1 MVAASELNMDT
12 DASALDM
19 AEAIFGSG
27 ITVKDATYTGAEE
40 ASGIYSDGLATSP
53 GVVPSD
59 SGVILSTGKAE
70 DFTNSSYSANHV
82 SNTSTSMGTAG
93 DSDLTGVSGSWTYD
107 AAVLEAT
114 FVPDGNELTMQIVF
128 SSEEYLEYVGSSFN
142 DACAIWVNGVQ
153 AELTVGTGDIT
164 INNVNPDSNSN
175 LYLDNPRDTDP
186 YNTEMDGLTVTL
198 TLKAP
203 VIPGQE
209 NTIKIGIA
217 DAGDTRY
224 DSNLLI
230 AGDSVQCALVA
241 QDDEVETKI
250 GEDVVLDVLA
260 NDSSQAG
267 GTLTITQINGQD
279 VVAGSEVTLS
289 TGEVIVLN
297 DDGTLTITGDDEEGE
312 NVVTYTV
319 EDEAGNS
326 DVAFVTVSTVPCFAR
341 GTRILTAKGE
351 VPVET
356 LQVGDG
362 VITLDHGIQ
371 PIRWIGQRSIAG
383 TGPMAPV
390 HIAANTFGRHDALCV
405 SQQHRV
411 LIRNPRWQLDMGFE
425 TPEALVCA
433 KHLIGHDG
441 VHLDRSGA
449 DVEYF
454 HLLFDSHEIL
464 WSNGLP
470 SESYHPG
477 PQTLAALEQDIRD
490 ELLAIFPEIDAVTGQ
505 GYGPAARPAVK
516 AHEVRSVMGN

>member
-1 MVAASELNMDT
+1 MVAASELNIDT
-12 DASALDM
+12 NATALDM

-27 ITVKDATYTGAEE
+27 VTVTGATYTGADL
-40 ASGIYSDGLATSP
+40 ASGIYSDGQTTAP

-59 SGVILSTGKAE
+59 SGVILSTGEAE
-70 DFTNSSYSANHV
+70 DFTNSY
-82 SNTSTSMGTAG
+82 GTANQDSDTSSKMYTDG
-93 DSDLTGVSGSWTYD
+93 DSDLTAVSGFQTYD

-114 FVPDGNELTMQIVF
+114 FVPEGNELTMQIVF
-128 SSEEYLEYVGSSFN
+128 SSEEYLEYVGTQFN

-175 LYLDNPRDTDP
+175 LYVDNPQDTDP
-186 YNTEMDGLTVTL
+186 YNTEMDGLTITL

-203 VIPGQE
+203 VTAGQE

-217 DAGDTRY
+217 DAGDRIY

-241 QDDEVETKI
+241 QDDEVETLI
-250 GEDVVLDVLA
+250 GKDVVLDVLS
-260 NDSSQAG
+260 NDDSQAG

-289 TGEVIVLN
+289 TGEVILVN
-297 DDGTLTITGDDEEGE
+297 ADGTLTITGDDEEGE
-312 NVVTYTV
+312 NVFTYTV
-319 EDEAGNS
+319 EDDAGNS
-326 DVAFVTVSTVPCFAR
+326 DVAFVTVTTVPCFTR
-341 GTRILTAKGE
+341 GTRILTAEGE

-356 LQVGDG
+356 LQVGDR
-362 VITLDHGIQ
+362 VITLDHGMQ
-371 PIRWIGQRSIAG
+371 PIRWIGRRRIAG
-383 TGPMAPV
+383 TGAMAPV
-390 HIAANTFGRHDALCV
+390 HIAANTFGQHDALCV

-411 LIRNPRWQLDMGFE
+411 MIRNPRWQLDLDLN
-425 TPEALVCA
+425 TPEALVRA

-449 DVEYF
+449 EVEYF
-454 HLLFDSHEIL
+454 HLLFDRHEIL

-470 SESYHPG
+470 TESYHPG
-477 PQTLAALEQDIRD
+477 PQTMAALEQDIRD
-490 ELLAIFPEIDAVTGQ
+490 ELLTLFPEIDAVTGD
-505 GYGPAARPAVK
+505 GYGPPARPDVR
-516 AHEVRSVMGN
+516 AHEVRSVMGI